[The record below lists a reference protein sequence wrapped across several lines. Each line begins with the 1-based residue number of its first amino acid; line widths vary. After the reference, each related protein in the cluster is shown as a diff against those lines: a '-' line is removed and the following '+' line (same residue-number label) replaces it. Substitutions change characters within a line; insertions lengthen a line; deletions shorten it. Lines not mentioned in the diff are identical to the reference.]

1 MEQFSELDE
10 KGIMKT
16 SEEEI
21 RDRIFRIQSL
31 LRQVYNS
38 PMKTREA
45 NTKSRNIN
53 TIESKALSTLKRE
66 AMEM

>member
-1 MEQFSELDE
+1 MEQFRELDE

-21 RDRIFRIQSL
+21 RDRIFRI

-38 PMKTREA
+38 PMKMREA

-53 TIESKALSTLKRE
+53 TTESKALSTLKRE
-66 AMEM
+66 AIEM